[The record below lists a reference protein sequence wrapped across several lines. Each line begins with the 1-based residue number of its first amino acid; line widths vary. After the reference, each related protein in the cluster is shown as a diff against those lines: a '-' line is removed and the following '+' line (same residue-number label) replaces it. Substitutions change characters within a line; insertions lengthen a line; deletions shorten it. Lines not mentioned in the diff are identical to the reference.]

1 MTDAAAALNEATTPP
16 DAEPGKSARQAILD
30 ALLDTVEAGAQTPQQ
45 LLDAMVGVDPNTIDQ
60 ALHRLIESGDVIRP
74 ARGTYALAPPKP
86 PLPPA
91 PTAGGREYAEWLAD
105 LERWYSNPSTWDV
118 ATLGPRPGDPKNR
131 VPVMVLMMYRRR
143 LDAREKAP
151 RKPLRRPRRKPKRRG
166 RPPRLTTSSCARS
179 CSTPP
184 MATSSTGP
192 TYGTSARSSRC

>member
-1 MTDAAAALNEATTPP
+1 
-16 DAEPGKSARQAILD
+16 
-30 ALLDTVEAGAQTPQQ
+30 
-45 LLDAMVGVDPNTIDQ
+45 MVGVDPNTIDQ

-74 ARGTYALAPPKP
+74 ARGTYALAPPKLKP

-91 PTAGGREYAEWLAD
+91 PTVGGREYAEWLAD

-184 MATSSTGP
+184 WQLHRRARHTGHQP
-192 TYGTSARSSRC
+192 DRRGAEDGPDRAGAVRDTRKP